1 MPSAPPRADELQ
13 AAEALVARHLGFP
26 SLREGQAETLAR
38 VLRGDD
44 VLGVLPTGG
53 GKSICYQLPAVLGK
67 RVTLVVSPL
76 VALMKDQLDSLP
88 PAMRAAATS
97 LTGELDARELRARI
111 GEMARGRYRLVYVAP
126 ERLRSPA
133 LLLALRQAG
142 VERLVVD
149 EAHCVSTWGPDFR
162 PDYLALA
169 DVRAALGS
177 PQLVAMTATAPP
189 HVLEDI
195 QRRLGPLEVV
205 QASIDRPNLRLEAI
219 LAKDADAKLA
229 HLLALCRRT
238 KPPGIVYCSS
248 RAKCDQLAGALKA
261 AGANAEA
268 YHAGLPD
275 RGAIQERFMANE
287 IDILVATVAFGMGVD
302 KGDIRFVFH
311 HDPSASLEN
320 YYQEAGRAGRDGQ
333 KARCV
338 ALATGADGGQLRS
351 RAKSD
356 LPSLALVGGVWKLVL
371 SGMGEDRY
379 SIVDPEQLDA
389 LDRSD
394 ASADASSRRWRVA
407 DDVKPRVA
415 LSVLQEAGAIERL
428 PDAPRFLEWDGA
440 EMTLFDAASKLRVAP
455 EKVEAALLEQGA
467 GYRPLVRA
475 MLVKVI
481 GRPER
486 AEDVLATY
494 AERAS
499 RRGDDM
505 MAYVRARTC
514 RRAFLRKH
522 FAEKGGPERCD
533 HCDIC
538 LDVTHAAPDAG
549 DDEADARAVLDALGS
564 VRGIGEQ
571 NLVLMLRGDPLAP
584 PWTDGRPGAGA
595 LGFRSP
601 SKVKALIAQ
610 LERRG
615 LIARE
620 TLPNGGV
627 ALRLAGD
634 VPEGPLLPRRPSGEG
649 APGASASREA
659 SPEAGS
665 PLYEALRTW
674 RKERANAEGVPAYV
688 VAHDSMLAA
697 IAESRP
703 ATLGELR
710 AIKGLGPKKV
720 EKYGEAILAIV
731 AAARE
736 G

>member
-1 MPSAPPRADELQ
+1 MR
-13 AAEALVARHLGFP
+13 AAEALVQRHLGFAT
-26 SLREGQAETLAR
+26 LREGQAETLAR

-97 LTGELDARELRARI
+97 ITGELDLREVRARLAEI
-111 GEMARGRYRLVYVAP
+111 GRGRYRLVYVAP
-126 ERLRSPA
+126 ERLRSVP
-133 LLLALRQAG
+133 LLRALREVG

-169 DVRAALGS
+169 DVRRALAA

-189 HVLEDI
+189 HVLDDI

-219 LAKDADAKLA
+219 LAKEADEKLA
-229 HLLALCRRT
+229 HLLQLCRET
-238 KPPGIVYCSS
+238 PHPGIVYCSS
-248 RAKCDQLAGALKA
+248 RAKCDQLASALVA
-261 AGANAEA
+261 AGLNAAA
-268 YHAGLPD
+268 YHAGLPE
-275 RGAIQERFMANE
+275 RGEIQDRFMRNE

-320 YYQEAGRAGRDGQ
+320 YYQEAGRAGRDGN
-333 KARCV
+333 AGRCV

-356 LPSLALVGGVWKLVL
+356 LPSLALVGEVWKLVL
-371 SGMGEDRY
+371 SGLGDDKY
-379 SIVDPEQLDA
+379 AIVDPEQLDA
-389 LDRSD
+389 LDQ
-394 ASADASSRRWRVA
+394 

-428 PDAPRFLEWDGA
+428 PDAPRFLAWNGTET
-440 EMTLFDAASKLRVAP
+440 TLFDAAARLQVPP
-455 EKVEAALLEQGA
+455 ERVEATLIETGEA
-467 GYRPLVRA
+467 YRPLVRA
-475 MLVKVI
+475 MLVKVA
-481 GRPER
+481 GQPER
-486 AEDVLATY
+486 AEDVLAAY

-499 RRGDDM
+499 RRGDQM
-505 MAYVRARTC
+505 MAYVKATSC
-514 RRAFLRKH
+514 RRAFLRRH
-522 FAEKGGPERCD
+522 FGEAQVPTRCD
-533 HCDIC
+533 NCDVCRGLEHVIE
-538 LDVTHAAPDAG
+538 AKG
-549 DDEADARAVLDALGS
+549 DDEADARAVLEALGS
-564 VRGIGEQ
+564 LRGLGEQ
-571 NLVLMLRGDPLAP
+571 NLVYMLRGDPLAP
-584 PWTDGRPGAGA
+584 PWTDGKPGAGA

-601 SKVKALIAQ
+601 SKVKALIRA
-610 LERRG
+610 LEARG

-627 ALRLAGD
+627 ALRLAREAPD
-634 VPEGPLLPRRPSGEG
+634 GPLLPTPPRTGNARV
-649 APGASASREA
+649 APGRDPGDARLDAARV
-659 SPEAGS
+659 PPVGG
-665 PLYEALRTW
+665 PLYEALKAW
-674 RKERANAEGVPAYV
+674 RRERASAEGVPAYV

-697 IAESRP
+697 VAEARP
-703 ATLGELR
+703 TTLDELR
-710 AIKGLGPKKV
+710 AIKGFGPKKL
-720 EKYGEAILAIV
+720 EKYGVEILAIV
-731 AAARE
+731 RAV
-736 G
+736 

>member
-1 MPSAPPRADELQ
+1 MPLAPPTPEELD
-13 AAEALVARHLGFP
+13 AARQLVRKHLGFE

-44 VLGVLPTGG
+44 VLGILPTGG

-97 LTGELDARELRARI
+97 LTGELDARELRARLA
-111 GEMARGRYRLVYVAP
+111 EMSKGRYRLVYVAP

-133 LLLALRQAG
+133 LLKALRNAG

-162 PDYLALA
+162 PDYLTLA
-169 DVRAALGS
+169 HVRAALGR

-189 HVLEDI
+189 HVLQDI
-195 QRRLGPLEVV
+195 QERLGPLELV

-219 LAKDADAKLA
+219 LAKDADQKLA

-275 RGAIQERFMANE
+275 RAAIQERFMANE

-302 KGDIRFVFH
+302 KSDIRFVFH

-338 ALATGADGGQLRS
+338 ALATAADGGQLKS

-356 LPSLALVGGVWKLVL
+356 LPSLALVGNVWKLIL
-371 SGMGEDRY
+371 AGMGEDQY
-379 SIVDPEQLDA
+379 AIVEPEQLDA
-389 LDRSD
+389 LDKD
-394 ASADASSRRWRVA
+394 G
-407 DDVKPRVA
+407 VKPRVA
-415 LSVLQEAGAIERL
+415 LSVLAEAGAIERL

-440 EMTLFDAASKLRVAP
+440 EHTLFDAAAKLALPP
-455 EKVEAALLEQGA
+455 ESVEATLLEQNA
-467 GYRPLVRA
+467 RYRPLVRA
-475 MLVKVI
+475 MLVKVT

-486 AEDVLATY
+486 AENVLEAY
-494 AERAS
+494 ADRAA
-499 RRGDDM
+499 RRGEDM
-505 MAYVRARTC
+505 MAYVRSRTC
-514 RRAFLRKH
+514 RRAHLRRH
-522 FAEKGGPERCD
+522 FGETDAPPRCD
-533 HCDIC
+533 NCDAC
-538 LDVTHAAPDAG
+538 LDIEHVLQETS
-549 DDEADARAVLDALGS
+549 DDETDARAILHALANI
-564 VRGIGEQ
+564 RGIGEQ
-571 NLVLMLRGDPLAP
+571 NLIYMLRGDPLAP
-584 PWTDGRPGAGA
+584 PWTDGKPGAGT

-601 SKVKALIAQ
+601 SKVKALIQ
-610 LERRG
+610 RLERDG
-615 LIARE
+615 YIARE
-620 TLPNGGV
+620 TLASGGV
-627 ALRLAGD
+627 ALRLAKTANDAPIWTPGNVRVTPGWEPGGSRVGPAR
-634 VPEGPLLPRRPSGEG
+634 VPPAASTGGPLYDALKAWRR
-649 APGASASREA
+649 
-659 SPEAGS
+659 
-665 PLYEALRTW
+665 
-674 RKERANAEGVPAYV
+674 ERAAADGVPAYV

-697 IAESRP
+697 VAEARP
-703 ATLGELR
+703 RTLDELR
-710 AIKGLGPKKV
+710 AIKGFGPKKV
-720 EKYGEAILAIV
+720 ASLGEEILGVI
-731 AAARE
+731 ARSPSE
-736 G
+736 